1 VRPTHAIETAE
12 KGYSRERVR
21 TSRIAAKWRCFKL
34 PRACLDHAMLRLL
47 TCGEAAF
54 SLILAR
60 RRIGNLETPERSGG
74 VRRHQSSFAMH
85 DTLGHTLSV
94 PRHLR
99 GRRKRQLTH
108 GRDEWDRDAG
118 QLTASVLTGS
128 EHSSQGALYRG
139 ADGARWEGRPAEAAA
154 PPCPCMYNSLTK
166 STIPPFSR
174 EWAGGVGAL
183 NQNPKLRRRASHGVR
198 RGRPDGRGRPAGSC
212 RHCVVCCCR
221 FAWI

>member
-1 VRPTHAIETAE
+1 MWQSAAAHCFGGGGESWGVYETQDKCDRASLKGRARRRAFVRPTHAIETAE

-34 PRACLDHAMLRLL
+34 PRACLDHAMFRLL

-60 RRIGNLETPERSGG
+60 RRIGNLETPERAGG

-85 DTLGHTLSV
+85 DTPGHTLSV

-99 GRRKRQLTH
+99 GRRKSQLTH

-139 ADGARWEGRPAEAAA
+139 ADGARGEGRPAEAAA
-154 PPCPCMYNSLTK
+154 PPGPCIRYQVIRCQPHEIHDNSTVP
-166 STIPPFSR
+166 TD
-174 EWAGGVGAL
+174 
-183 NQNPKLRRRASHGVR
+183 H
-198 RGRPDGRGRPAGSC
+198 
-212 RHCVVCCCR
+212 
-221 FAWI
+221 